1 MSHESRPLDLAEI
14 VTEVVIAAARDT
26 VWTELTARPARW
38 WHPAYFSDPRGA
50 EVGSFRIEA
59 ELGGRMFEDWGD
71 GQGLVWGVVV
81 ALDHGRTLQ
90 VVGDT
95 SPAWGGPSR
104 HWFTWKLE
112 DAGSG
117 TRLRF
122 ENAIWG
128 RVSEATRASLEEGW
142 RYLFEHGLKRWCETG
157 TLDGAPPAPGS

>member
-1 MSHESRPLDLAEI
+1 MSVTTQPLELAEI
-14 VTEVVIAAARDT
+14 VIEVQIAVPRDT
-26 VWTELTARPARW
+26 VWNELTAEPTRW

-50 EVGSFRIEA
+50 EVGSFRIEPR
-59 ELGGRMFEDWGD
+59 LGGRMLEDWGE

-81 ALDHGRTLQ
+81 ALDRGRALQ

-104 HWFTWKLE
+104 HWSTWKLE
-112 DAGSG
+112 DASSG

-142 RYLFEHGLKRWCETG
+142 RYLFEHGLKRWCEIG
-157 TLDGAPPAPGS
+157 TLDGAPPAPGC